1 MKKIL
6 FFLAVVTV
14 LTLSFTSCYM
24 GGVIGDYPIMYIVN
38 GSDYAVEVYCD
49 NHFIAATKAHTNSG
63 KVRLSALPMHAP
75 IYIEV
80 LYYNDKKEL
89 VDERTWDNYYF
100 RWSRAYK
107 MIISGRGSAQLTEVY
122 WAYPY

>member
-1 MKKIL
+1 MKKFL
-6 FFLAVVTV
+6 FFLAAALFLSV
-14 LTLSFTSCYM
+14 SFTSCYH

-49 NHFIAATKAHTNSG
+49 NHFIAATAAHSNSE
-63 KVRLSALPMHAP
+63 KVRLTALPMHAP

-107 MIISGRGSAQLTEVY
+107 MIISAKGSAQLTEVY
-122 WAYPY
+122 WGNPY